1 MQNNCG
7 IMIILSMITSLA
19 NAAIL
24 LEYACAL
31 AITRKKMY
39 PETGN
44 NDCKIYVG
52 NLPDDV
58 RVRDIEDLFYKYGK
72 IVDIDLH
79 DRPRKGPPFSFV
91 EFEDER

>member
-1 MQNNCG
+1 
-7 IMIILSMITSLA
+7 MIIICPRSAIRVHNQIYAHAPLLILA
-19 NAAIL
+19 SN
-24 LEYACAL
+24 
-31 AITRKKMY
+31 KMY

-91 EFEDER
+91 EFDDER

>member
-1 MQNNCG
+1 MVP
-7 IMIILSMITSLA
+7 
-19 NAAIL
+19 AIL
-24 LEYACAL
+24 LKLYACAFVISWRE
-31 AITRKKMY
+31 AGNMY

>member
-1 MQNNCG
+1 MASG
-7 IMIILSMITSLA
+7 LDFELTILSNLNLGS
-19 NAAIL
+19 
-24 LEYACAL
+24 
-31 AITRKKMY
+31 MY

>member
-1 MQNNCG
+1 MERVVGN
-7 IMIILSMITSLA
+7 
-19 NAAIL
+19 
-24 LEYACAL
+24 
-31 AITRKKMY
+31 MY

>member
-1 MQNNCG
+1 
-7 IMIILSMITSLA
+7 MIP
-19 NAAIL
+19 AIL
-24 LEYACAL
+24 LISYACAFGISWREVE
-31 AITRKKMY
+31 ATMY